1 MKLKEEAAYI
11 VLLVAGSA
19 LDGENPFFPA
29 VLVLAAL
36 AVLLGQATGKWQ

>member
-1 MKLKEEAAYI
+1 MKLKEGVAYI

-19 LDGENPFFPA
+19 LDDENPFFPA

-36 AVLLGQATGKWQ
+36 AVLLGQAAGKWQ